1 MKAFT
6 RDLWTRQDQ
15 HEGDRWRL
23 FTRVQRVLGAETA
36 LYPGSYVDV
45 APSFV
50 IASVTYVDT
59 DDRAA
64 RFFSDKDGLR
74 ELVDEHP
81 GGPAEPTIS
90 FIHADYRSDLL
101 LIDESFDL
109 LISLYAGFVTEACAR
124 YLRVGGHLL
133 VNPSHGDTAL
143 AAIDPRLELVGVV
156 RSRRG
161 GYTVTTDNLDTYLV
175 PKSTQVASRDVEV
188 TRESIHT
195 SGRGIA
201 YTRTEFAYLFER
213 IK

>member
-6 RDLWTRQDQ
+6 RKLWDIQDQ
-15 HEGDRWRL
+15 HKGDRWRL
-23 FTRVQRVLGAETA
+23 FQRIQRVLSVDSA

-50 IASVTYVDT
+50 IPAVTYVDT
-59 DDRAA
+59 DKRAS
-64 RFFSDKDGLR
+64 RFFGDRDGVQ
-74 ELVDEHP
+74 ELIAEHA
-81 GGPAEPTIS
+81 GGPQAPEVS

-109 LISLYAGFVTEACAR
+109 LISLYAGFITEACTR

-143 AAIDPRLELVGVV
+143 AVLDPRLELVGVV
-156 RSRRG
+156 RSRNG
-161 GYTVTTDNLDTYLV
+161 DYTIANDSLDSYLV
-175 PKSTQVASRDVEV
+175 PKRQVEV
-188 TRESIHT
+188 TRELIHGT
-195 SGRGIA
+195 GRGVA